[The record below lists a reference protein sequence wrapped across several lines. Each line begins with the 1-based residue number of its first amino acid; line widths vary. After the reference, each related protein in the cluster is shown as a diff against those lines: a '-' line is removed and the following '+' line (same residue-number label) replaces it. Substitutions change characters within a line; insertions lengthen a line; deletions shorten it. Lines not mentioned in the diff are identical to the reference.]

1 MNTFCTRFCRA
12 SGETERSSSAKAS
25 LRSMSGSSSMSREK
39 SEKSMRLLKSKLPLL
54 RSKAPFKS
62 KSRASASKEKA
73 FLRALVS
80 MEKRLVKSKSRRLSA
95 LPKLSPVRT
104 LVAGSAICC
113 FTMSLSAASFMTFS
127 VREAG

>member
-1 MNTFCTRFCRA
+1 
-12 SGETERSSSAKAS
+12 
-25 LRSMSGSSSMSREK
+25 MSGSSSMLREK
-39 SEKSMRLLKSKLPLL
+39 SEKSSRLLRSKLPLL
-54 RSKAPFKS
+54 RSKAPLRS
-62 KSRASASKEKA
+62 KSRAEASNWNA
-73 FLRALVS
+73 SFSALVS

-113 FTMSLSAASFMTFS
+113 FTMSLSAASSMTFS